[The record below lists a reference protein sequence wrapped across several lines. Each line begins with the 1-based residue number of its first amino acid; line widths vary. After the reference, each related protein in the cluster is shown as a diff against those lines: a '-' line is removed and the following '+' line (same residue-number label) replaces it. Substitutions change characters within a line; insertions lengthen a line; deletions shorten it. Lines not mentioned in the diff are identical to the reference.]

1 MSLLSFQEF
10 LNGLDETLDPS
21 PSPPPPLLR
30 PRKPSP
36 KFPEDVLST
45 IFDVFTSFDFHNL
58 KIAVQVNSFLYN
70 RYQPKLYRYISLKS
84 NNVGDFQLHATL
96 NLATSDTGL
105 PPRRNRDRF
114 LNLCHSI
121 THLEIDDEEAS
132 QQIVQVLVSKDLRS
146 SQTLFRKVEYL
157 ILRNGFLGF
166 LQKIDYHAFD
176 GSLHSKRVVQLL
188 GRYLKPKHLCVE
200 NLRAYDKKNPKSPE
214 IWKLE
219 ILKSH
224 WNLDSMTF
232 HHDIGSTR
240 IIFTGVPL
248 QKFFLAYLAGA
259 SPSVLMPSTEDNIG
273 NDQTRVQIHQDS
285 PDHTVGISV
294 DLQRRIR
301 GQDVMVFEDRSMGEC
316 VCCSS
321 SRSRL
326 EDVISIRR

>member
-1 MSLLSFQEF
+1 MSLQSFQEF
-10 LNGLDETLDPS
+10 LDGIDDTLDPL
-21 PSPPPPLLR
+21 PSPPTPPLR

-45 IFDVFTSFDFHNL
+45 IFDIFTSINFPNL
-58 KIAVQVNSFLYN
+58 KIAVRVNTFLYN
-70 RYQPKLYRYISLKS
+70 RYQPKLYRYISLNS

-96 NLATSDTGL
+96 ILAASDTGL

-121 THLEIDDEEAS
+121 THLEIDDEEA
-132 QQIVQVLVSKDLRS
+132 K
-146 SQTLFRKVEYL
+146 
-157 ILRNGFLGF
+157 
-166 LQKIDYHAFD
+166 
-176 GSLHSKRVVQLL
+176 
-188 GRYLKPKHLCVE
+188 

-224 WNLDSMTF
+224 WNLHSMTF
-232 HHDIGSTR
+232 HNDVGSTR

-248 QKFFLAYLAGA
+248 QRFFMAHLAGR

-273 NDQTRVQIHQDS
+273 NDQTRVQIYQDS
-285 PDHTVGISV
+285 PNHTVGMSV

-301 GQDVMVFEDRSMGEC
+301 GQDVTVFGDQSMGEC

-321 SRSRL
+321 SRRIS
-326 EDVISIRR
+326 EDVISIRW